1 VDNWRA
7 TLQTEYV
14 NSLEMT
20 DLIDGFN
27 TAVDPA
33 AEIAEFY
40 SKVFDPA
47 TAVEWGLDCWG
58 DIVAI
63 ARTVTLEGNNEVFG
77 FDGSDLNPW
86 DQAPFYSAQATDN
99 YVLADKAYRFLVF
112 LKAAVNL
119 TDGSLADINR
129 LLAWLFEG
137 RGAIAA
143 LHVGTMHMR
152 FLVRFIMEPFEQAIM
167 QSEDVPPKPAGVLF
181 DWYYVP
187 EPTFGFDGSNLHP
200 FSQGAFA
207 PGGPVYERY
216 DS

>member
-1 VDNWRA
+1 MDNWRA
-7 TLQTEYV
+7 TLLTQYV
-14 NSLEMT
+14 NSQEMT
-20 DLIDGFN
+20 ELIAGFN

-58 DIVAI
+58 TIVAI
-63 ARTVTLEGNNEVFG
+63 SRTVTLAGNNEVFG
-77 FDGSDLNPW
+77 FDGSLLNPW

-99 YVLADKAYRFLVF
+99 YVLADRAYRFLIF

-119 TDGSLADINR
+119 TNGSLADINKV
-129 LLAWLFEG
+129 LAQLFEG
-137 RGAIAA
+137 RGTIAA

-152 FLVRFIMEPFEQAIM
+152 FLVQFVMEPFEQAIM

-187 EPTFGFDGSNLHP
+187 VPTFGFDGSGLHP
-200 FSQGAFA
+200 FNQGAFA
-207 PGGPVYERY
+207 PGGPVYA

>member
-1 VDNWRA
+1 MA
-7 TLQTEYV
+7 E
-14 NSLEMT
+14 
-20 DLIDGFN
+20 LIDGFN

-47 TAVEWGLDCWG
+47 TAVERGLDCWG
-58 DIVAI
+58 TIVAI
-63 ARTVTLEGNNEVFG
+63 SRTVTLAGNNASFG
-77 FDGSDLNPW
+77 FDGSLLNPW
-86 DQAPFYSAQATDN
+86 DQSPFYSAQATDN
-99 YVLADKAYRFLVF
+99 YTLADRAYRLLIF

-119 TDGSLADINR
+119 TNGSLADSNKV
-129 LLAWLFEG
+129 LAQLFEG

-152 FLVRFIMEPFEQAIM
+152 FLVQFVMEPFEQAIM

-187 EPTFGFDGSNLHP
+187 VPTFGFDGSGLHP
-200 FSQGAFA
+200 FTQGTFA
-207 PGGPVYERY
+207 PGGPVYA

>member
-7 TLQTEYV
+7 TLLSQYA
-14 NSLEMT
+14 NSDEMAR
-20 DLIDGFN
+20 LIEGFN
-27 TAVDPA
+27 TEVDPA
-33 AEIAEFY
+33 AEIAEFHR
-40 SKVFDPA
+40 KVFDPA
-47 TAVEWGLDCWG
+47 TAVDWGLDCWG

-63 ARTVTLEGNNEVFG
+63 ARTVTLEGNNEAFG

-86 DQAPFYSAQATDN
+86 DQAPFYAVQATDN
-99 YVLADKAYRFLVF
+99 YVLADRAYRFLVF

-137 RGAIAA
+137 RGTIAA

-152 FLVRFIMEPFEQAIM
+152 FLVRFVMEPFEQAIM
-167 QSEDVPPKPAGVLF
+167 QSEDVPPKPSGVLF

-200 FSQGAFA
+200 FNQGAFA
-207 PGGPVYERY
+207 PGEPVYDY